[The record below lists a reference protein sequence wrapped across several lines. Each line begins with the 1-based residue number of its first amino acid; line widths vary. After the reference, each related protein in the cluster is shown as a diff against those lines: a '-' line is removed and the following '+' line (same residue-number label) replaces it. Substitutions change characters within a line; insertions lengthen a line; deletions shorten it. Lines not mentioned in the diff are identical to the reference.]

1 MSVIIAILLWLGAIT
16 PGNYTQTQ
24 FDSIQAAHQGQI
36 NAVQGDPVTM
46 TVVTSTEDPS
56 VVTVGTILEG
66 E

>member
-16 PGNYTQTQ
+16 PGSYTQSQ
-24 FDSIQAAHQGQI
+24 FDAIQAANQTQI

-46 TVVTSTEDPS
+46 TVVSTTENPS